1 MKLFSVLSAHLFL
14 FLSTLAVAQEAVPAA
29 PAGGAAAKA
38 EATASESSPAGV
50 RRALIL
56 CGLPGDADH
65 RKAFAESLELIYDG
79 LTNHHGF
86 RTENVHVL
94 WADPPVEKDGPGVRA
109 TRGLATKEQLAKTVE
124 ELQKALSPQDALWVF
139 VLGHGHYD
147 GRQSFVNL
155 SGPDISHLELGQLFA
170 KVACK
175 EQVFFITSACSGYF
189 LKPLAMPGRIVIT
202 ATEPDLEV
210 NETLF
215 PQKLA
220 KAIGAPPL
228 FGDFEMDGDSHL
240 TLLDLYLWTCRETAQ
255 EYMTGE
261 LLATEHAQIDD
272 TGDGRGTELQVE
284 YLPEALGGR
293 LRAGASPQRP
303 KGDGKLARKIFL
315 DWPLSPPAPFRDEG
329 E

>member
-1 MKLFSVLSAHLFL
+1 MSAAWLLPLFL
-14 FLSTLAVAQEAVPAA
+14 TLAADDAPTGTPAA
-29 PAGGAAAKA
+29 SPPAAAA
-38 EATASESSPAGV
+38 PGV

-65 RKAFAESLELIYDG
+65 RKTFAESLELIYDG

-86 RTENVHVL
+86 RAENVHVL
-94 WADPPVEKDGPGVRA
+94 WSDPPVEKDGPGIHASRGIA
-109 TRGLATKEQLAKTVE
+109 TREQLGKSVD
-124 ELQKALSPQDALWVF
+124 ELRAALAPQDALWVF

-147 GRQSFVNL
+147 GRQSWINL
-155 SGPDISHLELGQLFA
+155 SGPDISHLEFGQLFA
-170 KVACK
+170 KVACR
-175 EQVFFITSACSGYF
+175 EQVFFITSACSGYY

-215 PQKLA
+215 SQKLA
-220 KAIGAPPL
+220 KAIGSPPAY
-228 FGDFEMDGDSHL
+228 GDFEMDGDSHL
-240 TLLDLYLWTCRETAQ
+240 TLLDLYLWTTRETAQ
-255 EYMTGE
+255 EYVTGE

-272 TGDGRGTELQVE
+272 TGDGRGTELQAE

-293 LRAGASPQRP
+293 LRAGASPPRP

-315 DWPLSPPAPFRDEG
+315 DWPLSPPAPFRE
-329 E
+329 EAE